1 MEQGSKQDSDGIFH
15 GSKLLDKEGK
25 SIRRNRKRM
34 FIEWGETGIFESTEQ
49 HVVIRQGQSETM
61 VGYQNLNWKQQKDKY
76 KMNPRVSFV
85 ESKM

>member
-49 HVVIRQGQSETM
+49 RVCDQARPIRNNGWLSELELEATKRQ
-61 VGYQNLNWKQQKDKY
+61 V
-76 KMNPRVSFV
+76 
-85 ESKM
+85 

>member
-1 MEQGSKQDSDGIFH
+1 MEQVSKQDSDGIFH

-49 HVVIRQGQSETM
+49 HVCDQVRPIRNNGWLSELELEATKRQ
-61 VGYQNLNWKQQKDKY
+61 V
-76 KMNPRVSFV
+76 
-85 ESKM
+85 

>member
-1 MEQGSKQDSDGIFH
+1 MEQGSKQDSDGMFH
-15 GSKLLDKEGK
+15 GSKPLDKGGK

-49 HVVIRQGQSETM
+49 RVCDQARPIRNN
-61 VGYQNLNWKQQKDKY
+61 GYQNLNWKQQKDKY
-76 KMNPRVSFV
+76 KMNPRVNFV

>member
-1 MEQGSKQDSDGIFH
+1 MEQVSKQDSDGIFH

-49 HVVIRQGQSETM
+49 HVCDQARPIRNNGWLSELELEATKRQ
-61 VGYQNLNWKQQKDKY
+61 V
-76 KMNPRVSFV
+76 
-85 ESKM
+85 